1 MLIRQFRKIDSYS
14 WIKLFL
20 TAIAVAIA
28 IGFARNQSPI
38 EVVLFLVLYL
48 VLGSLTN
55 ILFRQRWAFKS
66 TNFRYFVFAVFTLL
80 WSTSYEGYE
89 LLIWSFL
96 LEIQWQFSENFKTK
110 KNAVWLLNHASI
122 TALVLIFST
131 GNGYFFG
138 ICSLLILLRTVN
150 WRPLYLLQWLI
161 GLLFPLLI
169 AYLLSVNGVIHVTF
183 EWVTVHHFNMSI
195 WLPLSLLFI
204 LTLNQVFYS
213 YRKANQTNKRRTLLS
228 LFLFVFG
235 AIGAW
240 QGVGA
245 MAMATSMLGLSF
257 QVSNALHYSKP
268 RWYIE
273 GIGLIIVVYSSLLL
287 FGVTLPI

>member
-28 IGFARNQSPI
+28 IGFAKNQSPI

-55 ILFRQRWAFKS
+55 ILFRERWAFKS
-66 TNFRYFVFAVFTLL
+66 TNFRYLIFAVFTLL
-80 WSTSYEGYE
+80 WSVSHEGYE
-89 LLIWSFL
+89 FLIWSFL
-96 LEIQWQFSENFKTK
+96 LELQWQFSENFRTK
-110 KNAVWLLNHASI
+110 KNPVWLLNHASI
-122 TALVLIFST
+122 TALVVIFSA

-150 WRPLYLLQWLI
+150 WRQLYLLQWLM
-161 GLLFPLLI
+161 GLSFPLLVT
-169 AYLLSVNGVIHVTF
+169 YLLSTNGFVDVTF
-183 EWVTVHHFNMSI
+183 EWITNYPTNITI
-195 WLPLSLLFI
+195 WLPLVLLFI
-204 LTLNQVFYS
+204 LTLNQVLYS

-228 LFLFVFG
+228 LFLFVLG
-235 AIGAW
+235 ALGAW

-245 MAMATSMLGLSF
+245 MALAMAMLGLSF

>member
-28 IGFARNQSPI
+28 IGFAKNQSPI

-55 ILFRQRWAFKS
+55 ILFRERWAFKS

-110 KNAVWLLNHASI
+110 K
-122 TALVLIFST
+122 T
-131 GNGYFFG
+131 
-138 ICSLLILLRTVN
+138 
-150 WRPLYLLQWLI
+150 
-161 GLLFPLLI
+161 
-169 AYLLSVNGVIHVTF
+169 LSGC
-183 EWVTVHHFNMSI
+183 
-195 WLPLSLLFI
+195 
-204 LTLNQVFYS
+204 
-213 YRKANQTNKRRTLLS
+213 
-228 LFLFVFG
+228 
-235 AIGAW
+235 
-240 QGVGA
+240 
-245 MAMATSMLGLSF
+245 
-257 QVSNALHYSKP
+257 
-268 RWYIE
+268 
-273 GIGLIIVVYSSLLL
+273 
-287 FGVTLPI
+287 